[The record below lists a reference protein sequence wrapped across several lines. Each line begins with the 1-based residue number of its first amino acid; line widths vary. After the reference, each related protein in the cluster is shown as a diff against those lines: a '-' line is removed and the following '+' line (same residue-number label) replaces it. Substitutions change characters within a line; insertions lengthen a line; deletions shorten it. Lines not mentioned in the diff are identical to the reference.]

1 MKLLILSNRKYQR
14 LSSDD
19 MRSAACRMES
29 SDMRSFKR
37 STCFPETL
45 KPMLLKARITRVL
58 VPEILKKIP
67 RSKGRRF
74 VALLRVK
81 ARIEMQTSTA

>member
-1 MKLLILSNRKYQR
+1 
-14 LSSDD
+14 
-19 MRSAACRMES
+19 
-29 SDMRSFKR
+29 
-37 STCFPETL
+37 
-45 KPMLLKARITRVL
+45 MLLKARITRVL

-81 ARIEMQTSTA
+81 ARIEMQTSTAWMKVSMHSKTVARN